1 MTLARYYPGLKNVY
15 RTIDRNNVW
24 NPAVDII
31 ENNDIFLIEIDLPG
45 FKKSDFTIT
54 VKEGVLTL
62 NGERKRKESEDGEH
76 YRYFERPVGTFERS
90 FRLSE
95 NVDGEKVKASYKSGV
110 LKLELPKKEE
120 TKPRTI
126 QITE

>member
-1 MTLARYYPGLKNVY
+1 MTLVRYYPELKNIY
-15 RTIDRNNVW
+15 RTIGRNNVW

-31 ENNDIFLIEIDLPG
+31 EDNDIFLIELDLPG

-76 YRYFERPVGTFERS
+76 YRYFERPVGAFERS
-90 FRLSE
+90 FRLPE
-95 NVDGEKVKASYKSGV
+95 HVDGEKVKASYKNGV

-120 TKPRTI
+120 ARPHTI